1 MKRSRRVLLP
11 PRFAVR
17 LPAAD
22 QARLE
27 QLQAGLVAHLQAAE
41 DDSEPEPGD
50 PWQAT
55 ADLAQWY
62 LMVATESGAA
72 SVSVDTDRC
81 TFLLSEAAAHGVT
94 PCPRAVTELQRQW
107 LASSRWPCLPGDDEP
122 PLLRST
128 KRR

>member
-22 QARLE
+22 QRRLE
-27 QLQAGLVAHLQAAE
+27 QLQAGLVAHLEATE
-41 DDSEPEPGD
+41 LDDPDRED

-62 LMVATESGAA
+62 LVVATESIAA

-81 TFLLSEAAAHGVT
+81 TFMLGEAARHGVR
-94 PCPRAVTELQRQW
+94 PCPRSVTALQRQW

-122 PLLRST
+122 PLLRGG
-128 KRR
+128 